1 MLTGEGPAKPKEK
14 GRQPRPGARQPQS
27 RHHGFSDSR
36 SIRTVAHIQLP
47 EGLPGIAGLVSYRPQ
62 SGRALMQLA
71 DAILRGPS
79 PLSRG
84 ERELIAAYVSRRN
97 DCFFCESIH
106 GACAARELDGGAEA
120 VAATLDE
127 ADDSLSPKLKSLL
140 RLAEKVRLGGK
151 AVTSDDVAEA
161 RANGA
166 DDVEIH
172 DAVLIAAA
180 FCMYNR
186 YVDGLATW
194 APHDPSGYTA
204 IAEVLLDQGYTSLA
218 PE

>member
-1 MLTGEGPAKPKEK
+1 
-14 GRQPRPGARQPQS
+14 
-27 RHHGFSDSR
+27 
-36 SIRTVAHIQLP
+36 
-47 EGLPGIAGLVSYRPQ
+47 
-62 SGRALMQLA
+62 MQLA
-71 DAILRGPS
+71 DVILDGPS

-97 DCFFCESIH
+97 GCFFCESTH
-106 GACAARELDGGAEA
+106 GACAARELDGGTQA
-120 VAATLDE
+120 VAATLDDT
-127 ADDSLSPKLKSLL
+127 DDCPLSPKMKSLL

-151 AVTSDDVAEA
+151 AVTGDDVAEA
-161 RANGA
+161 RAQGA

-172 DAVLIAAA
+172 DTVLVASA

-194 APHDPSGYTA
+194 TPDDPAGYGA
-204 IAEVLLDQGYTSLA
+204 IAEVLLDRGYRSLV